1 MALDRQSVIEALT
14 DGIGVH
20 FGRASRRSF
29 FEQLD
34 RLERHPIF
42 RDSTPEEQQGLAD
55 LLALAAFYQCVI
67 VPINSSANFI
77 SVLRRAGATHLRVAG
92 DKLDQRYANRALA
105 VATGFKTTLRQAKIP
120 EKVLTYATINQFVR
134 TARHLLREGEE

>member
-1 MALDRQSVIEALT
+1 
-14 DGIGVH
+14 
-20 FGRASRRSF
+20 
-29 FEQLD
+29 
-34 RLERHPIF
+34 
-42 RDSTPEEQQGLAD
+42 LAD

-105 VATGFKTTLRQAKIP
+105 VATGFKANLREAEIP
-120 EKVLTYATINQFVR
+120 ERLLTYATINQFAR
-134 TARHLLREGEE
+134 SARHLLREGEG